1 VIGVALLYDEYAGFV
16 NLPQK
21 SWRHHIT
28 FYMYMEFC
36 KYSLM
41 DKQGTMFLLLGLLFF
56 TGASTIFFAMHELN
70 TVYGFGDG
78 IILKDPASFFDS
90 AGKLNIIG
98 VIDNNGEFPVDATVG
113 VNVTELSDEEN
124 STSTAGSGNTNNSF
138 FSTVTS
144 PTFARVIY
152 PGTGAPFKIVISPE
166 STESV
171 SQPFIYSVTQKE
183 NVNYDVLELNYSN
196 TAVGSEGALMG
207 TVRNSAPF
215 AVYNATVFA
224 SVHDSNQAQID
235 SAISKEIPML
245 GSGQEVQFKLLP
257 DESVKSDAVYYSCAG
272 VDLDAPISTLP
283 TSDGGFIPFDLQAIA
298 KIIDLKYDD
307 KSKSIVFGVD
317 HYNPEGGIIT
327 LKLPQIYD
335 DQTITVIM
343 DGSPD
348 EVVKMS
354 RDGKTIKMDIFIPP
368 NEHQIQIKGVSHV
381 T

>member
-1 VIGVALLYDEYAGFV
+1 
-16 NLPQK
+16 
-21 SWRHHIT
+21 
-28 FYMYMEFC
+28 MEFC

-56 TGASTIFFAMHELN
+56 TGSSTIFFVMHELN

-90 AGKLNIIG
+90 TGKLNIIG

-196 TAVGSEGALMG
+196 MAVGSEGALMG

-245 GSGQEVQFKLLP
+245 GPGQEVQFNLLP

-283 TSDGGFIPFDLQAIA
+283 TSHGGFIPFDLQAIA

-335 DQTITVIM
+335 DQTLTVIM